1 MANYILCG
9 ELTVNR
15 DVLIKG
21 TVYEAN
27 SISGLVK
34 KISKNDYKDIMEL
47 TDNKRTIDTLEID
60 DLILVNFECEEKSI
74 LNVCGTSTIINTEV
88 LE

>member
-9 ELTVNR
+9 ELTVNG

-27 SISGLVK
+27 SLSSLVK
-34 KISKNDYKDIMEL
+34 KIGKDDYKDIMEL
-47 TDNKRTIDTLEID
+47 TANKRTIDTLEVD
-60 DLILVNFECEEKSI
+60 DLVLVNFECEEKSI

>member
-9 ELTVNR
+9 ELTVNG

-27 SISGLVK
+27 SLSSLIK
-34 KISKNDYKDIMEL
+34 KIGKDDYKDIMEL
-47 TDNKRTIDTLEID
+47 TSNKRTIDTLEVD
-60 DLILVNFECEEKSI
+60 DLVLVNFECEEKSI

>member
-1 MANYILCG
+1 MTNYILYG
-9 ELTVNR
+9 ELTVNG

-27 SISGLVK
+27 SLSSLVK
-34 KISKNDYKDIMEL
+34 KIGEDEYKNIMEL
-47 TDNKRTIDTLEID
+47 TCDKRTVDSLELD

-74 LNVCGTSTIINTEV
+74 LNVCGTSTIINMEV

>member
-9 ELTVNR
+9 ELTVNG

-27 SISGLVK
+27 SLSSLVK
-34 KISKNDYKDIMEL
+34 KIGKDDYKDIMEL
-47 TDNKRTIDTLEID
+47 TSNKRTIDTLEVD
-60 DLILVNFECEEKSI
+60 DLVLVNFECEEKSI

>member
-9 ELTVNR
+9 ELTVNG
-15 DVLIKG
+15 DVLVRG

-27 SISGLVK
+27 SLSGLVK
-34 KISKNDYKDIMEL
+34 KIGKDDYKDIMEL
-47 TDNKRTIDTLEID
+47 TSNKRTIDTLEVD
-60 DLILVNFECEEKSI
+60 DLVLVNFECEEKSI

>member
-9 ELTVNR
+9 ELTVNG
-15 DVLIKG
+15 DVLVRG

-27 SISGLVK
+27 SLSGLVK
-34 KISKNDYKDIMEL
+34 KIGKDDYKDIMEL
-47 TDNKRTIDTLEID
+47 TANKRTIDTLEVD
-60 DLILVNFECEEKSI
+60 DLVLVNFECEEKSI

>member
-1 MANYILCG
+1 MSNYILCG
-9 ELTVNR
+9 ELTVNG

-27 SISGLVK
+27 SLSSLLK
-34 KISKNDYKDIMEL
+34 KIGKDDYKDIMEL
-47 TDNKRTIDTLEID
+47 TANKRTIDTLEVD
-60 DLILVNFECEEKSI
+60 DLVLVNFECEEKSI

>member
-1 MANYILCG
+1 MTNYILCG
-9 ELTVNR
+9 ELTVIG

-27 SISGLVK
+27 SLSSLVK
-34 KISKNDYKDIMEL
+34 KIGKDNYKNIMEL
-47 TDNKRTIDTLEID
+47 TGDKKTINTLELD

-74 LNVCGTSTIINTEV
+74 LNVCGTSTIMNLEV
-88 LE
+88 LD

>member
-1 MANYILCG
+1 MSNYILCG
-9 ELTVNR
+9 ELTVNG

-27 SISGLVK
+27 SLSSLIK
-34 KISKNDYKDIMEL
+34 KIGKDDYKDIMEL
-47 TDNKRTIDTLEID
+47 TSNKRTIDTLEVD
-60 DLILVNFECEEKSI
+60 DLVLVNFECEEKSI